1 MKYFLG
7 VDVGSSAIKLTLI
20 TEQGEIVATS
30 SREYETI
37 YPRLAWAEQ
46 DPESW
51 VDGFVASF
59 RDLMAKT
66 KIDARDIKAL
76 TPSSATHTGI
86 LLDEQFRPVRNAIF
100 WTDQRSTAETDA
112 LNRDHGESV
121 FAKTY
126 HYPDT
131 MWTLPQTQW
140 VMKNEPE
147 IYKRVRH
154 MLFAKDYIRYRLCPV
169 YCTDYID
176 ALGSMFLNAETSE
189 WDPELCAMVG
199 IEPEDMPKIVKPTDI
214 VGQVCEEM
222 AARTGLSRDTLVVA
236 GASDT
241 ALEVFAAGAV
251 RPGQMTVKMA
261 TAGRI
266 CLISERAYPNRF
278 LVNYRHVV
286 EGLWYP
292 GTGTRS
298 CASSYRWFK
307 DAFGQYEAEQSRQAG
322 DGRSAYDFLN
332 QQAAEVPLGA
342 EGLFYHPYLLGE
354 FVPYRDPMLR
364 ADFVGATM
372 KHGKGHFVRAVM
384 EGVAFSLFDCLTTL
398 RSMNLPESTDVRG
411 IGGGA
416 QSPMWRGILCDV
428 LGIPIA
434 KAEVDDS
441 SFGAAMFAAVAT
453 GAFKDPV
460 EAADR
465 CVKIRETSTP
475 NLENH
480 KKYLKR
486 FDIYKKIQAALAPIY
501 HEISA
506 LGDEG

>member
-7 VDVGSSAIKLTLI
+7 ADIGSSAIKLTLLSERGDI
-20 TEQGEIVATS
+20 AATS
-30 SREYETI
+30 SREYPTF

-51 VDGFVASF
+51 VDGFVESF
-59 RDLMAKT
+59 RQLIRDSGV
-66 KIDARDIKAL
+66 DPRDIKAIV
-76 TPSSATHTGI
+76 PDSATHTGV
-86 LLDEQFRPVRNAIF
+86 LLDEEMKPVRRAIF
-100 WTDQRSTAETDA
+100 WTDQRSTEESDA
-112 LNRDHGESV
+112 LNRDHGEKV
-121 FAKTY
+121 FARNY

-131 MWTLPQTQW
+131 MWTLPQIQW
-140 VMKNEPE
+140 VMKNEPGVFR
-147 IYKRVRH
+147 RVRH
-154 MLFAKDYIRYRLCPV
+154 LLFAKDYLRYRLTPV

-176 ALGSMFLNAETSE
+176 ALGSMMLDAGTSE
-189 WDPELCAMVG
+189 WDEELCAMAG
-199 IEPEDMPKIVKPTDI
+199 FRTKNLPRIVKPADI
-214 VGQVCEEM
+214 VGQVCAEM
-222 AARTGLSRDTLVVA
+222 AQRTGLCRDTLVIA

-266 CLISERAYPNRF
+266 CVMAEKACPNRF

-307 DAFGQYEAEQSRQAG
+307 DTFGQYESAQSQAS
-322 DGRSAYDFLN
+322 DGRESAYDFLN
-332 QQAAEVPLGA
+332 QGAENVPPGS

-354 FVPYRDPMLR
+354 FVPYRDPYLR

-372 KHGKGHFVRAVM
+372 KHTKGHFVKAVM
-384 EGVAFSLFDCLTTL
+384 EGVAFSLLDCLRVIQSL
-398 RSMNLPESTDVRG
+398 DLPTSTDVRV

-428 LGIPIA
+428 LGLTLT

-441 SFGAAMFAAVAT
+441 AFGAAMLAAVAT

-460 EAADR
+460 EAAER
-465 CVKIRETSTP
+465 CVRIRGKVTQ
-475 NLENH
+475 NMENH
-480 KKYLKR
+480 LQYQKY
-486 FDIYKKIQAALAPIY
+486 FGIYKKIQQALAPIY
-501 HEISA
+501 HELHEMQA
-506 LGDEG
+506 